1 MVVLTELPVIRNCLV
16 DLLRVQTSYM
26 VHNQLSAIID
36 TKIDITIYIRIG
48 FDIYGIR
55 LIQFCLAVF
64 NLILP

>member
-1 MVVLTELPVIRNCLV
+1 MVVLTELLIIRNCLI

-26 VHNQLSAIID
+26 IHDEFSAIID

-55 LIQFCLAVF
+55 FIKSCLATF
-64 NLILP
+64 YLILS